1 MIGGVMI
8 FPGLERASMSFRFLP
23 LILIY
28 LALCTP
34 SAQAQT
40 SPSTREWNDGAGRFL
55 ARGEYFAS
63 NDDTVVVRRRN
74 GSLVGIELKD
84 LSTADQ
90 TFVSEQRAALEAS
103 APDPDAIDRYQTWT
117 SRSGFEV
124 RGKIVAFGRRDVVFR
139 RMSGLAIVND
149 TAFSRLPSFSQ
160 LTAIQIVAEF
170 DDPAVKTEADLNRW
184 VAKLGTESRTFTVE
198 GVLLKLED
206 GTELPVPFFMFS
218 EADLQALRPGYEQWK
233 DTKASD
239 ESRAR
244 EDFLLQ
250 LQAQEYHRD
259 RAESRQIEMMK
270 LNLMAAAT
278 GVTTIWEVFLVPPP
292 GVFARPL
299 SVVVS
304 ARDSQQAQAIAL
316 AQHPGFRINATRAL
330 SR

>member
-1 MIGGVMI
+1 MLTRLTSLV
-8 FPGLERASMSFRFLP
+8 
-23 LILIY
+23 LIVLVV
-28 LALCTP
+28 CVTP
-34 SAQAQT
+34 AIAQAPQ
-40 SPSTREWNDGAGRFL
+40 SAREWSDGSGRFL

-84 LSTADQ
+84 LSVADQ
-90 TFVSEQRAALEAS
+90 SFVKEQRAALDEA
-103 APDPDAIDRYQTWT
+103 APDPDAIDQYQTWT

-124 RGKIVAFGRRDVVFR
+124 RGRVVAFGRRDVVFR
-139 RMSGLAIVND
+139 RMSGLTIVND

-160 LTAIQIVAEF
+160 LTAIQIVAEY

-184 VAKLGTESRTFTVE
+184 VAKLGTESRTFSVE

-206 GTELPVPFFMFS
+206 GTELPIPFFMFS
-218 EADLQALRPGYEQWK
+218 DADLQALRPGYEQWK
-233 DTKASD
+233 DSKASE

-244 EDFLLQ
+244 EDFLLR
-250 LQAQEYHRD
+250 LQAEEHSRG
-259 RAESRQIEMMK
+259 RMESRQIEMMK
-270 LNLMAAAT
+270 LNLLAAAT

-292 GVFARPL
+292 GVYARPL

-304 ARDSQQAQAIAL
+304 ARDSLQAQQMAL
-316 AQHPGFRINATRAL
+316 AQHPGFRVNATRSL